1 MCLRN
6 QPQLLRCEMI
16 KTESLQVF
24 QCFEQL
30 ELLVSVR
37 GDSRVSG
44 QQIRKWTE
52 RPALTPDIDQV
63 VKRFEKV

>member
-1 MCLRN
+1 MV
-6 QPQLLRCEMI
+6 

-37 GDSRVSG
+37 GDSWVSG
-44 QQIRKWTE
+44 QQLRKWTE
-52 RPALTPDIDQV
+52 CPALTPDIDQV
-63 VKRFEKV
+63 VKRFDEV

>member
-1 MCLRN
+1 MT
-6 QPQLLRCEMI
+6 

-37 GDSRVSG
+37 GDSWVSG
-44 QQIRKWTE
+44 QQVCKWTE
-52 RPALTPDIDQV
+52 RTALTPDIDQV
-63 VKRFEKV
+63 VQRFEEV

>member
-1 MCLRN
+1 
-6 QPQLLRCEMI
+6 MI

-37 GDSRVSG
+37 EDSWVSG
-44 QQIRKWTE
+44 QQVRKWTK

-63 VKRFEKV
+63 VKRFEEV

>member
-1 MCLRN
+1 
-6 QPQLLRCEMI
+6 MI

-63 VKRFEKV
+63 VKRFEEV